1 MNQQSNFSVAPDL
14 SIIFVNYNTKELL
27 CNCIKS
33 ILSESEGF
41 SYEIIVVDNHS
52 SEQAKEEIVG
62 MHNCITWIDMG
73 YNAGFARANNA
84 AIRKAKGNNLLLLN
98 TDTLIKDNAI
108 GKALHLFENDLDYA
122 ACGVQL
128 LNTDNSLQISGA
140 HTVTGGLNTL
150 LSLPYLGDWVRS
162 IGKIIG
168 KKPPS
173 IESVE
178 YKTDVDWIVGA
189 FIMTRKSVVEKA
201 GLLDEDFFMYS
212 EEIEWCSRLKKEGKL
227 CLYGEPK
234 VIHFGGGSS
243 KSFYSTNN
251 WNNGKILW
259 NKKGLQIMLSNLL
272 RTRKEFGLLWLIIID
287 FFYCLEIPFF
297 IAGLML
303 DHIFNFKKRK
313 FLFEHFW
320 GYTINILKLQAYLPR
335 MIFNKP
341 YFYKVK

>member
-1 MNQQSNFSVAPDL
+1 MNQQTNISGEIDL
-14 SIIFVNYNTKELL
+14 SIIFVNFNTKELL
-27 CNCIKS
+27 ANCINS
-33 ILSESEGF
+33 ILQESVGF
-41 SYEIIVVDNHS
+41 SYEIIVSDNHS
-52 SEQAKEEIVG
+52 TEKAKEDITA
-62 MHNCITWIDMG
+62 MHKCISWIDMG

-84 AIRKAKGNNLLLLN
+84 AIKIAKGRNMLLLN
-98 TDTLIKDNAI
+98 TDTIIKDNAI
-108 GKALHLFENDLDYA
+108 GKALQLFETDKQYA

-128 LNTDNSLQISGA
+128 LNEDNSLQISGA
-140 HTVTGGLNTL
+140 HTVTGGINTL
-150 LSLPYLGDWVRS
+150 LSLPYMGDWVRGF
-162 IGKIIG
+162 GKIIG

-212 EEIEWCSRLKKEGKL
+212 EEIEWCSRLKKQSKL

-272 RTRKEFGLLWLIIID
+272 RTRKEFGVLWLLLINL
-287 FFYCLEIPFF
+287 FYCIEIPLF
-297 IAGLML
+297 ITALL
-303 DHIFNFKKRK
+303 FDHLINFKKRK

-320 GYTINILKLQAYLPR
+320 GYSINILKLQTYLPR